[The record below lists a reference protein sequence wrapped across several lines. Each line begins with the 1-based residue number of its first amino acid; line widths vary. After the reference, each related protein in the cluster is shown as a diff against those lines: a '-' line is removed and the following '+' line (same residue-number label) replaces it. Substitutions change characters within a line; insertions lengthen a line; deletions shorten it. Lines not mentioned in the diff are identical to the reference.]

1 KGSYIRR
8 VLKKP
13 DSVISIDLKA
23 LIIET
28 IKEAIPLIVIG
39 SAIQLYQF
47 VDQITFVNFMETIT
61 SYTNKELLVDY
72 SYMISNPSKI
82 TM

>member
-1 KGSYIRR
+1 
-8 VLKKP
+8 KP

-82 TM
+82 TMVIIGVAGS

>member
-1 KGSYIRR
+1 AVLIFALQKGSYIRR

-72 SYMISNPSKI
+72 S
-82 TM
+82 